1 MRKFDEGFVLKE
13 HDIIIDNGYGVYV
26 WTQNDRRIT
35 RRLFNQLVRGEK
47 IFYERTQMGVDY
59 YCATLPEVNY
69 PWLPSRN
76 NKVLEGK

>member
-1 MRKFDEGFVLKE
+1 MF
-13 HDIIIDNGYGVYV
+13 
-26 WTQNDRRIT
+26 WRIT